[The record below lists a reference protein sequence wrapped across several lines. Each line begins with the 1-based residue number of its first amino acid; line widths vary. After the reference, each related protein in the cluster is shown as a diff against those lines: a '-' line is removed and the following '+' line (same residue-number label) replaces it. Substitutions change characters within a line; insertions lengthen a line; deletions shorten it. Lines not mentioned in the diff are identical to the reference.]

1 MEAAESLPERE
12 QEPGERLALG
22 FALTIFT
29 SAFLLFQIEPL
40 ISKVILP
47 WFGGSPAVWTTCLL
61 FFQTLLF
68 FGYAYAHLSARLFT
82 RRTQAFV
89 QLALVVLALLV
100 MPLAPQAHAKPTG
113 VLHPTLG
120 VLKLL
125 AETVGLPYFLLSST
139 GPLVQGWFGQAFP
152 GRAPYRLYALSNV
165 ASLLALVS
173 YPTLVEPA
181 LTTEAQSR
189 VWSWGFVAYAALLA
203 FGAWSRLRPRA
214 DAAPSERAA
223 PSIPVVSPRPTF
235 VRRALWVG
243 LPAFASVHLL
253 ATTNHVCENVA
264 VIPFLWVAPL
274 ALYLLSFV
282 IAFDGPRWYARR
294 GFAVAGIVLALV
306 VGCIDSVSDGLEHFG
321 VVLGFREFLGLDL
334 SLLFVVCMLCHGE
347 LVRLKPSAD
356 RLTEF
361 YLWVALGGALGGL
374 FVSVVCPAVFSTF
387 WEWSLGL
394 LAAFAL
400 GLAVLFSTFRAA
412 RTSAFDDAPRPFSS
426 AAKFGLTAAL
436 VAGLALIIV
445 HQIDDDPPLAV
456 ARNFYGTVAVY
467 DVDADDPAERHYSL
481 THGIVV
487 HGRQYHAADKQ
498 DLPLAYYSEQAGV
511 GRALRFFADEPDLQV
526 GAVGLG
532 VGTLAHYVRAGQHL
546 SFYEINPA
554 VVRLAERYFT
564 YLSRCGAACSL
575 VMGDARLSLE
585 RQEPQDF
592 HVLVLDAF
600 SGDAVPT
607 HLLTQQAFDLYLRHL
622 RPDGIIAVNITNRQ
636 LDLAPVL
643 AGVAE
648 HAGLSTVRIF
658 SDDDSAHLLYHADW
672 MLLTRNP
679 RFLAQTPSRL
689 PPDAPRAKRAV
700 LWTDSYSNLFDLL
713 K

>member
-1 MEAAESLPERE
+1 MEAAELLPDRE
-12 QEPGERLALG
+12 QEPGEQLALG

-82 RRTQAFV
+82 RHTQALV
-89 QLALVVLALLV
+89 QLALVALALVV

-113 VLHPTLG
+113 ALHPTLG

-152 GRAPYRLYALSNV
+152 GRAPYRLYALSNA

-181 LTTEAQSR
+181 LTTEAQAR
-189 VWSWGFVAYAALLA
+189 LWSWGFVAYAALLS
-203 FGAWSRLRPRA
+203 FGAWSRLRARVDGPL
-214 DAAPSERAA
+214 SERAA

-235 VRRALWVG
+235 ARRALWVG

-282 IAFDGPRWYARR
+282 IAFDGPRWYTRR
-294 GFAVAGIVLALV
+294 AFAIACVVLALL
-306 VGCIDSVSDGLEHFG
+306 VGCIDSVGDGLEHFG
-321 VVLGFREFLGLDL
+321 VALGFRGLLGLDF

-374 FVSVVCPAVFSTF
+374 FVSILCPALFSTF
-387 WEWSLGL
+387 LEWSLGL

-400 GLAVLFSTFRAA
+400 GLGVLFSTFRAA
-412 RTSAFDDAPRPFSS
+412 RTSALDDAPPPARRSL
-426 AAKFGLTAAL
+426 KFGLAAAL
-436 VAGLALIIV
+436 ASGLALIAYY
-445 HQIDDDPPLAV
+445 QIDDDPPLAV

-467 DVDADDPAERHYSL
+467 DVDAGDPAARHYSL

-487 HGRQYHAADKQ
+487 HGRQYHAPEKQ
-498 DLPLAYYSEQAGV
+498 DLPLAYYAEQAGV
-511 GRALRFFADEPDLQV
+511 GRALRFFAGDPNLKV

-532 VGTLAHYVRAGQHL
+532 VGTLAHYVHAGQHL
-546 SFYEINPA
+546 AFYEINPE
-554 VVRLAERYFT
+554 VVRLAEKYFT

-585 RQEPQDF
+585 RQESQDF

-607 HLLTQQAFDLYLRHL
+607 HLLTRQAFDLYLRHL
-622 RPDGIIAVNITNRQ
+622 RPDGVIAVNITNRQ

-643 AGVAE
+643 EGLAA
-648 HAGLSTVRIF
+648 HAGLGAVRVY

-672 MLLTRNP
+672 MLLTRNAQ
-679 RFLAQTPSRL
+679 FIAQTPPRL
-689 PPDAPRAKRAV
+689 PPGAPRTKRAV
-700 LWTDSYSNLFDLL
+700 LWTDSYSNLFELL